1 MSIIFVYVYVC
12 VWGEGEGEEERR
24 YVSYRE
30 YQGANEDY
38 WVDMPDVAAHC
49 FTLDS
54 QITHVQV
61 QSDTKISV
69 PAVPEHKE
77 SQVHALSGVAP
88 LLC

>member
-1 MSIIFVYVYVC
+1 
-12 VWGEGEGEEERR
+12 
-24 YVSYRE
+24 
-30 YQGANEDY
+30 
-38 WVDMPDVAAHC
+38 MPDVAAHC